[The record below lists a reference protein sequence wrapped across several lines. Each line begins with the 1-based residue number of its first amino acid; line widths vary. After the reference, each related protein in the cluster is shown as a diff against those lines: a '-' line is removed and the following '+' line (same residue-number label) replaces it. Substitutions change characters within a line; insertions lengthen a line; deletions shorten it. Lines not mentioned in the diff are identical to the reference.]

1 MIGIRITRILKTP
14 AFWVSALIMSVG
26 FSGHAL
32 AFNPSMGDT
41 INNVIQSS
49 SGLPELLS
57 AFSYICGLI
66 LTFMAIVKLKD
77 HVLNPNQ
84 IPISDSMKRF
94 LGGGMFFA
102 LPTVC
107 EAALNL
113 YDNGSFGGLFGMFNS
128 TATGGVG
135 GLDDIMIKMMT
146 DIWPA
151 INDLISAFSYLAGII
166 LVLIG
171 ISRLLKTA
179 QEGPRGPAGFGTI
192 MTFMV
197 GGILLSFDA
206 ILGAFSESMFGLGG
220 NLQTF
225 GVLDFSDPNM
235 DMTHVNNVIAA
246 VLAFV
251 MILGLISF
259 VRGWFIIRDVA
270 EGNHQASLMAGMTH
284 IFGGALAVNLGPVLN
299 AVQTTF
305 GLVGY
310 GITFT

>member
-1 MIGIRITRILKTP
+1 MIGIKTISKTSV
-14 AFWVSALIMSVG
+14 FLVSALIAGVA

-32 AFNPSMGDT
+32 AFAPSMGETMD
-41 INNVIQSS
+41 NVIENSS
-49 SGLPELLS
+49 DLPELLS
-57 AFSYICGLI
+57 AFSYMCGLVCAF
-66 LTFMAIVKLKD
+66 LAIVKLKD

-84 IPISDSMKRF
+84 APISDAVKRF
-94 LGGGMFFA
+94 LAGGGFMA
-102 LPTVC
+102 LPTVV
-107 EAALNL
+107 EAAQNA
-113 YDNGSFGGLFGMFNS
+113 FGDYMGGWLSGDFNS
-128 TATGGVG
+128 APTGGVG
-135 GLDDIMIKMMT
+135 GLDDIMINMMS

-151 INDLISAFSYLAGII
+151 INDLISAFCYLAGLI
-166 LVLIG
+166 LVVIG
-171 ISRLLKTA
+171 ISRLLKTS
-179 QEGPRGPAGFGTI
+179 QEGARGPAGFGTV
-192 MTFMV
+192 MTFLV

-225 GVLDFSDPNM
+225 GVLDFSDPTM

-246 VLAFV
+246 CLAF
-251 MILGLISF
+251 MIIVGLISF

-305 GLVGY
+305 GLQGY
-310 GITFT
+310 GITFS